1 MKTMMSRALRCAV
14 ITLAFSLGSCAS
26 QYQAESFL
34 NLTEGG
40 FSEIE
45 LESGLWRVTFQ
56 SNPETT
62 DETVQVYWLYRC
74 AELAIQKSFD
84 GFAILSPVRL
94 TSNEGRVDP
103 LLHSAAIVIIPIPG
117 PPMLQG
123 SSPRFEAD
131 IRLLKKPIR
140 GQPPRVFDALA
151 LKAALEPY
159 VTGKKCENDN
169 VCPHTHDYLDPPP
182 T

>member
-1 MKTMMSRALRCAV
+1 MGKTLRLAM
-14 ITLAFSLGSCAS
+14 ITLSLSLGCCAS
-26 QYQAESFL
+26 PYQAESFL

-45 LESGLWRVTFQ
+45 LESGLWRVTFR

-74 AELAIQKSFD
+74 AELALSKSFD

-94 TSNEGRVDP
+94 SADQDGSQLNP
-103 LLHSAAIVIIPIPG
+103 LLHRAQLIF
-117 PPMLQG
+117 PPMYER

-140 GQPPRVFDALA
+140 VQPPRVFDALA

-159 VTGKKCENDN
+159 VTGEKCENGN

-182 T
+182 SPPERRS